1 MGNRQ
6 RFMKLLLVV
15 LLGIW
20 VVVIAYRFNASE
32 PPQRALLTHVQD
44 KATGSASTGRDGGE
58 LILRL
63 DLLDKSRQVEWTQ
76 PKNIFAPVEI
86 YRPPPPPPVV
96 PQVHIP
102 TPEEIAAERA
112 RQELSQFRVLGYLN
126 KGDREEVF
134 LARGGELFIAHQGEL
149 IQGQYFLKEL
159 GSGRVVLQDRATN
172 VEVTIVVSSP

>member
-1 MGNRQ
+1 
-6 RFMKLLLVV
+6 
-15 LLGIW
+15 
-20 VVVIAYRFNASE
+20 
-32 PPQRALLTHVQD
+32 
-44 KATGSASTGRDGGE
+44 
-58 LILRL
+58 
-63 DLLDKSRQVEWTQ
+63 
-76 PKNIFAPVEI
+76 
-86 YRPPPPPPVV
+86 VV